1 MKQVCACFICVRLF
15 YEEKLF
21 MTPFCYKSVYRANFL
36 LDHLFRFIAVN
47 ETYIIFNHLF
57 STFLVKQLVPL
68 CYRWENSFIFLFYI
82 TFCKKSIMAPMCI
95 GQFMRPFF
103 TCSFNLNMV
112 YGTNTLLV
120 HLCST

>member
-1 MKQVCACFICVRLF
+1 MKQVYACFICVRLF

-21 MTPFCYKSVYRANFL
+21 MTPFCYKSVYRANLL

-57 STFLVKQLVPL
+57 PIFLVEQLVPL
-68 CYRWENSFIFLFYI
+68 CLGWENSFVFLFYI
-82 TFCKKSIMAPMCI
+82 TFCKNSIMAPMCI
-95 GQFMRPFF
+95 GQFMRQV
-103 TCSFNLNMV
+103 CSFNLNMV